1 MKRNHLF
8 TLIELL
14 VVIAIIAILACMLLP
29 ALASARDRARSIQC
43 VNHLK
48 GVGVASMMYTSD
60 NLDYF
65 LPCAVGNNSGRTSW
79 VTLLACPKA
88 GNYTGTGDI
97 FNCPSAPIYLPDR
110 WKPTSSS
117 FQSMVDWVW
126 TKPAY
131 GYNFGWPG
139 GGRPS
144 GSVENGKPFTTSRVK
159 NLAELVM
166 FADTIGTTGYNGT
179 PATNGMGY
187 FALEGFEF
195 GGSNYGILWP
205 RHKGAASV
213 AWGDGHVEVV
223 SGDSVNPLTSKAQL
237 FRVGGYLE
245 SAATAGGIK
254 WKQGLPN
261 SQP

>member
-65 LPCAVGNNSGRTSW
+65 LPCAVGNNGGRTSW
-79 VTLLACPKA
+79 ATLLACPKA

-110 WKPTSSS
+110 WKPTS
-117 FQSMVDWVW
+117 
-126 TKPAY
+126 
-131 GYNFGWPG
+131 
-139 GGRPS
+139 
-144 GSVENGKPFTTSRVK
+144 
-159 NLAELVM
+159 
-166 FADTIGTTGYNGT
+166 
-179 PATNGMGY
+179 
-187 FALEGFEF
+187 
-195 GGSNYGILWP
+195 
-205 RHKGAASV
+205 
-213 AWGDGHVEVV
+213 
-223 SGDSVNPLTSKAQL
+223 
-237 FRVGGYLE
+237 
-245 SAATAGGIK
+245 
-254 WKQGLPN
+254 
-261 SQP
+261 

>member
-14 VVIAIIAILACMLLP
+14 VVIAIIAILASMLLP

-48 GVGVASMMYTSD
+48 GIGIGSAMYTAD
-60 NLDYF
+60 HKDHF

-79 VTLLACPKA
+79 VTLLACPNA
-88 GNYTGTGDI
+88 GRYNLSGDI

-110 WKPTSSS
+110 WKSTSPS
-117 FQSMVDWVW
+117 FQSRADWVW

-144 GSVENGKPFTTSRVK
+144 GSVYAGKPFTTNRVK
-159 NLAELVM
+159 KLAELVM

-179 PATNGMGY
+179 PAANELGY
-187 FALEGFEF
+187 YALDAFEHS
-195 GGSNYGILWP
+195 GSNYGSLWP
-205 RHKGAASV
+205 RHKGAANV

-223 SGDSVNPLTSKAQL
+223 SGNSVNPITARNNI
-237 FRVGGYLE
+237 FRPGGYLE
-245 SAATAGGIK
+245 SPNTNGIK
-254 WKQGLPN
+254 WIQGLPN
-261 SQP
+261 YQP